1 VTTMT
6 NVRRPPWVSGRNNLA
21 LAAAIAFGATVLFG
35 LQRNAYAYK
44 PRALPPAIVSQVP
57 HIHPLGH
64 GKREVWGFKVYHAT
78 LWVSGRSWNA
88 SDPHAVE
95 LEPARTIPAATL
107 IDAALEEMHDLN
119 LGNKARLKV
128 WRREMQEIVP
138 SVKQGDDFVI
148 FCPVS
153 GKTLVYLDGH
163 QKGEVD
169 DTTLCPAIM
178 SIWLHPA
185 SSQQE
190 LRRALLSQ

>member
-1 VTTMT
+1 MT
-6 NVRRPPWVSGRNNLA
+6 KARRPRCISGSSNLVI
-21 LAAAIAFGATVLFG
+21 LAAIAIGAAVVFGY
-35 LQRNAYAYK
+35 QRIADAHK
-44 PRALPPAIVSQVP
+44 PRALPPDIVSQAP
-57 HIHPLGH
+57 DIHPLGH

-78 LWVSGRSWNA
+78 LWVCGHSWSA
-88 SDPHAVE
+88 SEPHAVE

-119 LGNKARLKV
+119 LGNKAKLQV
-128 WRREMQEIVP
+128 WRHEMQEIVP
-138 SVKQGDDFVI
+138 NVKQGDEFVI

-153 GKTLVYLDGH
+153 GKTLVYLDSR

-185 SSQQE
+185 SSQQD
-190 LRRALLSQ
+190 LRRALLKQ